1 VTAGGLGAPMASGEN
16 GGAGLAVLSAAAVAA
31 RTGGVL
37 RGNAD
42 AQVSRVAPLDRAGP
56 DALSFLAHAR
66 YAAWFAASRAGVVLV
81 APAFA
86 DLAGPATR
94 IIVDKPVEAMVAML
108 AAFYRPPSRPEGIHP
123 SAVVAPSARL
133 GAGVTVEP
141 YAVIGDAVVVGDG
154 CWIGAGSVVEAG
166 CVLGTHVRLHPNVVV
181 YPGVEL
187 GDRVVLHAGARVG
200 REGFGFLP
208 TAQGPQRIPHLGRC
222 VLEADVEVGANSCV
236 DRGSVDDTVIGA
248 GTKLDN
254 LVHVAHNVRIGRL
267 CFLAAQVG
275 IAGST
280 RIEDG
285 VQLGGQVGVSGH
297 LTIGAR
303 ASVAAQ
309 AGVIG
314 DVPPGETWSG
324 YPARPHREQLRA
336 QGALARLARVIRPL
350 ERLVSRGD
358 NAAPSEGS
366 A

>member
-1 VTAGGLGAPMASGEN
+1 MRTILVTCTVA
-16 GGAGLAVLSAAAVAA
+16 SAAPAIASVPVLARPQRLSDSLGQANDAAGYAVAA
-31 RTGGVL
+31 
-37 RGNAD
+37 
-42 AQVSRVAPLDRAGP
+42 AG
-56 DALSFLAHAR
+56 DL
-66 YAAWFAASRAGVVLV
+66 VLV
-81 APAFA
+81 GSRGA
-86 DLAGPATR
+86 DPGAQNAGKVCVFR
-94 IIVDKPVEAMVAML
+94 
-108 AAFYRPPSRPEGIHP
+108 RS
-123 SAVVAPSARL
+123 
-133 GAGVTVEP
+133 GAGWIQAGSVAEP
-141 YAVIGDAVVVGDG
+141 FPSSQAQFGRSLAVSEAHAVIGESVVVGDG
-154 CWIGAGSVVEAG
+154 CWIGAGAVVEAG
-166 CVLGTHVRLHPNVVV
+166 GVLGTHVRLHPNVVV

-208 TAQGPQRIPHLGRC
+208 TPQGPRRIPHLGRC

-285 VQLGGQVGVSGH
+285 VQLGGQVGISGH
-297 LTIGAR
+297 VTIGAR

-358 NAAPSEGS
+358 STVVSEG
-366 A
+366 AP

>member
-1 VTAGGLGAPMASGEN
+1 MASGEN
-16 GGAGLAVLSAAAVAA
+16 GGAGLAVLSAAAVAE

-42 AQVSRVAPLDRAGP
+42 ARVSRVAPLDRAGP
-56 DALSFLAHAR
+56 DALSFLAHPR

-86 DLAGPATR
+86 DLPSGPATR

-108 AAFYRPPSRPEGIHP
+108 AAFHRPPPRPEGIHP
-123 SAVVAPSARL
+123 SAVVAPTARL
-133 GAGVTVEP
+133 GVGVTVEP
-141 YAVIGDAVVVGDG
+141 YAVIGESVVVGDG
-154 CWIGAGSVVEAG
+154 CWIGAGAVVEAG
-166 CVLGTHVRLHPNVVV
+166 CVLGSVVRLHPNVVV
-181 YPGVEL
+181 YPAVEL

-208 TAQGPQRIPHLGRC
+208 TPQGPQRIPHLGRC

-285 VQLGGQVGVSGH
+285 VQLGGQVGISGH
-297 LTIGAR
+297 LTVGAR

-350 ERLVSRGD
+350 ERLVSGGD
-358 NAAPSEGS
+358 PTVASEGTP
-366 A
+366 

>member
-1 VTAGGLGAPMASGEN
+1 MASGEI

-66 YAAWFAASRAGVVLV
+66 YAAWFPESRAGVVLV

-108 AAFYRPPSRPEGIHP
+108 GAFHRPPSRPEGIHP
-123 SAVVAPSARL
+123 SAVVAPSVRV
-133 GAGVTVEP
+133 GVGVTVEP
-141 YAVIGDAVVVGDG
+141 HAVIGEAVVVGDG
-154 CWIGAGSVVEAG
+154 CWIGAGAVVEAG

-208 TAQGPQRIPHLGRC
+208 TPQGPRRIPHLGRC

-285 VQLGGQVGVSGH
+285 VQLGGQAGVSGH
-297 LTIGAR
+297 VTIGAR

-314 DVPPGETWSG
+314 DVPPGEIWSG

-350 ERLVSRGD
+350 ERLVSGGD
-358 NAAPSEGS
+358 PPTASEG
-366 A
+366 AP